1 MVIIMCAMF
10 QILEW
15 ANSIENT
22 LKYKTCRVRRRS
34 WRIKNGGKK
43 ILEEEAGTR
52 GQHAS
57 IEDPSLQGILGNK
70 HIQMK
75 AEPQKRR
82 MKELGEANTPATAGR
97 CHC

>member
-1 MVIIMCAMF
+1 MGGD
-10 QILEW
+10 IL
-15 ANSIENT
+15 
-22 LKYKTCRVRRRS
+22 K
-34 WRIKNGGKK
+34 
-43 ILEEEAGTR
+43 EEDGTR

-57 IEDPSLQGILGNK
+57 IGDPSLQGILGNK

-82 MKELGEANTPATAGR
+82 VRELGEANTPATAGG